1 MYENIAWN
9 NFERTGNIESF
20 LEYMQIQKVKKD
32 LEQKSQIELDGI
44 MNEVDKGEGD
54 SNKRNNI

>member
-32 LEQKSQIELDGI
+32 LEQKSQIELEGI